1 MKLALEGC
9 FFPGSAGIMLSQVE
23 QVDDEEAIK
32 RARNVALLPYTS
44 NN

>member
-1 MKLALEGC
+1 MELALEGC

-23 QVDDEEAIK
+23 QVDYKEAIK
-32 RARNVALLPYTS
+32 RARNIALLPDTP